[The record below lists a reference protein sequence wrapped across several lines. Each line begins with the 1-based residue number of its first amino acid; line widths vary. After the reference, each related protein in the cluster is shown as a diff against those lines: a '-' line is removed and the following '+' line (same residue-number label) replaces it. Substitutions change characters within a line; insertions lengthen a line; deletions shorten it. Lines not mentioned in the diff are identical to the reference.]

1 MTGNIKVGYMGIP
14 FSNTEEMAITLT
26 GDEGIDNIELVPL
39 VSAANVVDA
48 LLSGSVNYGVLAIR
62 NKFAGPVI
70 ESVLAQQG
78 RNITVI
84 RTKWCHIHHCVF
96 TKNKDSE
103 IRRLSSHIQ
112 ALLQSEKNLD
122 RIYPD
127 AEWQECE
134 DTAYAAEMLSNGKL
148 SEDFAVVCRKDAG
161 EHYGLYLAHEN
172 VEDNGDN
179 MTEFSI
185 IKKG

>member
-48 LLSGSVNYGVLAIR
+48 LLSGSVTYGVLAIR

-96 TKNKDSE
+96 TKTKIPKYAVFRHTYRHYCSPKKISTVYTPMRNGRNAR
-103 IRRLSSHIQ
+103 IRHMPRKCFLTANFRKTSRSY
-112 ALLQSEKNLD
+112 AEKM
-122 RIYPD
+122 R
-127 AEWQECE
+127 AST
-134 DTAYAAEMLSNGKL
+134 TACIWHMKMWKITA
-148 SEDFAVVCRKDAG
+148 
-161 EHYGLYLAHEN
+161 
-172 VEDNGDN
+172 
-179 MTEFSI
+179 TI
-185 IKKG
+185 